1 MRRTQIYLTEE
12 ERRALKTL
20 AERQGRPQSAI
31 IRDAL
36 DRYLEREV
44 DIERRERLQSAR
56 GLWRDHTGL
65 PDPERLREEL
75 ERSRSDGSKVD
86 Q

>member
-31 IRDAL
+31 IREAV

-44 DIERRERLQSAR
+44 DIERRERLRAAR

-75 ERSRSDGSKVD
+75 ERPRSDGSEAD
-86 Q
+86 R